1 MATLHIDKIIAEKVN
16 QDDLIRLLETVIDEE
31 MQRPE
36 AEMNCDLIDQCVD
49 ALLEM
54 RQDRDHLVVMVPL
67 MQDKAFF
74 ALDSAQGRQYG
85 STERCGAR
93 CADRCGDSSLHHQ
106 CKRHG
111 RRCV

>member
-36 AEMNCDLIDQCVD
+36 AEMNCDLIEQCVD

-54 RQDRDHLVVMVPL
+54 RQDRDHLAVMVPL
-67 MQDKAFF
+67 MQDKAFLHLIQRKAGNTARLNGAARG
-74 ALDSAQGRQYG
+74 ALIAAAILPPPS
-85 STERCGAR
+85 
-93 CADRCGDSSLHHQ
+93 
-106 CKRHG
+106 
-111 RRCV
+111 V